1 MVFKGWAPGE
11 AVGSLTQAACPAL
24 RQLLVQPGNML
35 VAELSSGEVK
45 QAFYSPLATTI
56 ACNISTIRDNRREV
70 AFRDTAYIKGFSSR
84 LRTNPTDPV
93 RSESSGGQKV
103 AGSNPVAPTEIRCS
117 AKTTC
122 GKHADA
128 QKNLYPFPYTIQFV
142 ESDWKMNTKPV
153 SNAL

>member
-1 MVFKGWAPGE
+1 MVFKGRAPGE

-35 VAELSSGEVK
+35 VGRLSSGEVK

-103 AGSNPVAPTEIRCS
+103 AGSNLLAPTEMPNVGLLLIGQWHGARLEPLGEGSILGGLGARSGYKNGACS
-117 AKTTC
+117 
-122 GKHADA
+122 G
-128 QKNLYPFPYTIQFV
+128 
-142 ESDWKMNTKPV
+142 
-153 SNAL
+153 